1 MVTNPD
7 YMDEMGSSVDYSQ
20 QQEQQETLEDG
31 VNPPPPVKVSNANKN
46 Q

>member
-7 YMDEMGSSVDYSQ
+7 YMDEMVSSVDYSQ
-20 QQEQQETLEDG
+20 QQELETLEDG
-31 VNPPPPVKVSNANKN
+31 VNPPPPVKVSNTNKN